1 MRAVVLSLVLVITGL
16 PRGIEAKEHTAAC
29 LVLPSL
35 LERLRGALVLASFHR
50 ARGSSLAAY
59 EALRTGASGVARDGG
74 GCGVVPSLLGRSLT
88 RAAGE
93 DSALAASLRLDLGI
107 AAALS
112 VALTGA
118 ISDEDA
124 AIKLLDVAESVEYG
138 EGCPDLFRIIGRLGR
153 GDDAGLAGR
162 TSEVTAELKTSGKC
176 RAVSKLLAAA
186 GSNRERINH
195 ALDSLRLD
203 EPDSASDQENTV
215 ARCPELPMVL
225 ERLSSTI
232 NVGAP
237 LYNKGDHAGCRDLY
251 RKTARALRDELIPSG
266 RCPAVRAELDSA
278 LTAAASASSP
288 DEAAWALRHGFDH
301 ITEKSQDGSR

>member
-1 MRAVVLSLVLVITGL
+1 MRAVVLSLVLVMTGF
-16 PRGIEAKEHTAAC
+16 PRAIQAKEHTAAC
-29 LVLPSL
+29 VVLPAL
-35 LERLRGALVLASFHR
+35 LERLRGALVLAAFHR

-59 EALRTGASGVARDGG
+59 EALRTGASGVARDGAA
-74 GCGVVPSLLGRSLT
+74 CGVVPSVLDRSLT

-107 AAALS
+107 AASLS

-118 ISDEDA
+118 MSDEDA
-124 AIKLLDVAESVEYG
+124 AVKMLDVAESVEYG
-138 EGCPDLFRIIGRLGR
+138 EGCPDLFRIIGRLGQ
-153 GDDAGLAGR
+153 GDDAGLPAR
-162 TSEVTAELKTSGKC
+162 ASELTAELKAGGKC
-176 RAVSKLLAAA
+176 AAVRKLLAAA
-186 GSNRERINH
+186 GGNRERISH

-203 EPDSASDQENTV
+203 EPDQASDQENTV

-225 ERLSSTI
+225 ERISSTI

-237 LYNKGDHAGCRDLY
+237 LYNKGDHASCRDLY
-251 RKTARALRDELIPSG
+251 RRTARALRDELIPGG

-278 LTAAASASSP
+278 LTAAASASTP

-301 ITEKSQDGSR
+301 ITERSQDPGR